1 MKSSRTTAPVLET
14 EMGGWS
20 STWLVQG
27 IGSCSLVCRAF
38 KVSVVLGLQR
48 EKRRER
54 ERRYRELSG

>member
-1 MKSSRTTAPVLET
+1 MA
-14 EMGGWS
+14 
-20 STWLVQG
+20 WLVQG
-27 IGSCSLVCRAF
+27 IGSFSLVCRAF